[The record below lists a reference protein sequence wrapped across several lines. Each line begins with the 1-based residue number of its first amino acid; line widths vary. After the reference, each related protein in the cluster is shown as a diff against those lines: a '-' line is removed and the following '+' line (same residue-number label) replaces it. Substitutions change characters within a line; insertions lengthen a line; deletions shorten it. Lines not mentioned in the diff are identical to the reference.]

1 MMQLIML
8 RRLKNIMENQIIERR
23 NKTKPETIK
32 KRKKN
37 YINLTSVSEI
47 ILKRTSY
54 LKKAKVRG

>member
-37 YINLTSVSEI
+37 YINLTSVNEI